1 MRGQAPG
8 SSELMTSAA
17 APASLIARAARRLAA
32 LPNPEFDAELLFRG
46 IAGLTRAEFLAWGD
60 APVYPAIAARFETAV
75 ARRERQEP
83 IQYIL
88 GVAAF
93 WRDEFVVTPA
103 VLIPRPDTEVLVEAV
118 ATRLRAVVSPR
129 LLDLGTGS
137 GCIAL
142 SLLRELPSAV
152 ATAVDLSEEALA
164 VAMTNAERLHLSD
177 RIQFRRSRWFE
188 AIPDNEAFDAIVSNP
203 PYVARADAAAL
214 PAEVRDFEPALALFA
229 EPDDD
234 LSSYRAIVA
243 GLGARLSA
251 GGWLAFE
258 VGQGQAAGVAAIL
271 ATASFTSIETV
282 DDLSSIPR
290 VVLGRR
296 L

>member
-1 MRGQAPG
+1 M
-8 SSELMTSAA
+8 A
-17 APASLIARAARRLAA
+17 APASLIAQAAKRLAS
-32 LPNPEFDAELLFRG
+32 LPNAELDAELLFRG
-46 IAGLTRAEFLAWGD
+46 IAGLTRAEFLAQGD
-60 APVYPAIAARFETAV
+60 EPVDSATAARFEAAV
-75 ARRERQEP
+75 DRRERHEP

-118 ATRLRAVVSPR
+118 AGLLRTVESPR

-142 SLLRELPSAV
+142 SLLRELPSAK
-152 ATAVDLSEEALA
+152 AMAVDLSEEALA
-164 VAMTNAERLHLSD
+164 VARGNAERLNLER
-177 RIQFRRSRWFE
+177 RIQFRRSRWFD
-188 AIPDNEAFDAIVSNP
+188 AIPGDETFAAIVSNP

-214 PAEVRDFEPALALFA
+214 PTEVRDFEPALALFA
-229 EPDDD
+229 EPNDD

-243 GLGARLSA
+243 GLGARLRS
-251 GGWLAFE
+251 GGWLALE

-271 ATASFTSIETV
+271 ATTELTSIKTV
-282 DDLSSIPR
+282 NDLASIPR

>member
-1 MRGQAPG
+1 
-8 SSELMTSAA
+8 MTA
-17 APASLIARAARRLAA
+17 APASLIAQAAKRLAA
-32 LPNPEFDAELLFRG
+32 LPNPELDAELLFRG
-46 IAGLTRAEFLAWGD
+46 IAGLTRAEFLARGD
-60 APVYPAIAARFETAV
+60 GPVDPAIAARYEAAI
-75 ARRERQEP
+75 ARRERHEP

-118 ATRLRAVVSPR
+118 ALRLRAVGSPR

-142 SLLRELPSAV
+142 SLLRELQNAQAV
-152 ATAVDLSEEALA
+152 AVDLSEEALA
-164 VAMTNAERLHLSD
+164 VAGENAGRLCLAD
-177 RIQFRRSRWFE
+177 RIQFRRSRWFD
-188 AIPDNEAFDAIVSNP
+188 AMARDQTFDAIVSNP
-203 PYVARADAAAL
+203 PYVARADAAVL

-243 GLGARLSA
+243 DLGARLRA

-258 VGQGQAAGVAAIL
+258 VGLGQAAGVAAIL
-271 ATASFTSIETV
+271 AAANFTSIETV
-282 DDLSSIPR
+282 NDLASIPR